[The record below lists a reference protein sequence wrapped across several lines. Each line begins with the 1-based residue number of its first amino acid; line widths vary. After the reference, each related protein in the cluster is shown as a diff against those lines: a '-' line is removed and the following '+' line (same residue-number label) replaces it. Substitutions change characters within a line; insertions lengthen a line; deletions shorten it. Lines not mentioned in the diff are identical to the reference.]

1 MRLSQVARVL
11 HLGLPTV
18 VSKLSAKGYKVD
30 SNPNT
35 KIPFEQLE
43 VLAKEFKSSDLLN
56 GAPKPAPVA
65 PAEAPRKQD
74 DDVILYRRDDAGRR
88 IEPNAGETPRP
99 VVAPVAERS
108 QTRPDQVETKPVAQI
123 ERKPEL
129 SEPTVSGSSLPGLKV
144 LGQIDL
150 TAKPK
155 VSVPGTPAPVVP
167 ALVASVP
174 VAQPIA
180 PVRVVAKALEA
191 TPTKPVEAPHPA
203 PQVSSQAVSAPMQQK
218 QPEPTR
224 HESVAVPT
232 PKLADSL
239 GQAANA
245 LDSPSQA
252 ASTVDSPKPAPAP
265 TPAVEAKEIQV
276 PANPQPIPVAEKKPE
291 VTSTEKRPQ
300 QSASAVAKPATTQD
314 RPPRPANP
322 DNRPPRP
329 ANPDN
334 RVPRT
339 VTPVPAATTSDLPAT
354 AEQPPTEPET
364 IRAEGKV
371 QLQGLTVKGT
381 IDLSQFNRTPSGRD
395 RDKGKR
401 KRIRGKESSVASS
414 SQPNAGGSQGQPT
427 PGVPRDGNNQNIGP
441 RPDRGP
447 RDGNNQNTG
456 PRPDRGPRD
465 GNNQNRP
472 GDNRAGQPGQGNFVN
487 RGPRDAGQAGT
498 SQPGQGQQGGGFR
511 NDRDAG
517 SRGPRDG
524 NNTTPGQAGG
534 VRPATGVPQQG
545 QGQPGTGGG
554 YGNRPASGGG
564 PNRSGGNSTNNRSGG
579 GNRGGNNNRN
589 TGTGTGVGAGGIRR
603 ETPSEAD
610 VRANIRATN
619 ARLQGN
625 QPNKGAD
632 RRRDRRRERG
642 ERDRERAELA
652 NEDSKILRVTEF
664 VSANDLSSM
673 MDVSVNE
680 VIATCMSLGMFVSI
694 NQRLDAEAITVIA
707 DEFGYDVEFVTAEQE
722 VEAGLQTIQDA
733 PEDMLPRAPIV
744 TIMGHVDHGKTSL
757 LDYIRRTKVAAGEA
771 GGITQHIGAYSVKTE
786 DGRMVTFL
794 DTPGHE
800 AFTAMRA
807 RGAKVTDVVIIVI
820 AADDSIMPQ
829 TREAINHAQVA
840 GVPVV
845 FAFSKVDKA
854 GADAEKIRNAL
865 SQMNILVEEWGG
877 KYQSQEI
884 SSKSGMGVDDL
895 LEKVLLEAEV
905 LELKANPVRR
915 AVGTVIEAQLD
926 KGRGYVSTVLVET
939 GTLKQGD
946 VILVGAHYGRI
957 RAMTNDRGERIK
969 EAGPSTPVQILG
981 LPGAPQAGD
990 KFNVMETERE
1000 AREIANK
1007 REQLLRE
1014 QTLRTRKHIT
1024 LEEIGRRKAIGS
1036 FKELNVI
1043 VKGDVDGSVEA
1054 LSDSLLQLST
1064 AEVQVNIIHKAV
1076 GQISE
1081 SDVLLASASDAIVI
1095 GFQVRPSVNA
1105 RKVAEQEQIEIRLYS
1120 IIYDAINELKDA
1132 MEGMLAPTQEEV
1144 ITGNIEVREV
1154 FKITK
1159 IGTVA
1164 GCMVTD
1170 GFIKRNN
1177 KIRVIRDF
1185 IVVHT
1190 GDIDALKRY
1199 KDDVSEV
1206 RQGYECGLSIKNFN
1220 DIQMGDVIEGF
1231 ETKEVKRTLA
1241 ST

>member
-1 MRLSQVARVL
+1 MAEDKSMRLSQVAKVL
-11 HLGLPTV
+11 HVGLSTV

-35 KIPFEQLE
+35 KIPMDQLE
-43 VLAKEFKSSDLLN
+43 VLAKEFKSNDLLN
-56 GAPKPAPVA
+56 GASKPAPVA

-88 IEPNAGETPRP
+88 IESDAKRP
-99 VVAPVAERS
+99 EAAQPQAQSPADRGSAAPS
-108 QTRPDQVETKPVAQI
+108 
-123 ERKPEL
+123 ERKPE
-129 SEPTVSGSSLPGLKV
+129 SGGSTLPGLKV
-144 LGQIDL
+144 LGKIDL
-150 TAKPK
+150 NAK
-155 VSVPGTPAPVVP
+155 PGTPAPQPRP
-167 ALVASVP
+167 ATPQPPVAPAPVAKAPEPAPAPKPAAPVAAQPPVAPAAPAPVAKAPEPAPAPVAKAPEPTPAPKPAAPAPAPAAP
-174 VAQPIA
+174 VAQA
-180 PVRVVAKALEA
+180 
-191 TPTKPVEAPHPA
+191 
-203 PQVSSQAVSAPMQQK
+203 
-218 QPEPTR
+218 
-224 HESVAVPT
+224 
-232 PKLADSL
+232 
-239 GQAANA
+239 
-245 LDSPSQA
+245 
-252 ASTVDSPKPAPAP
+252 KPAPAAPAPVAKAPEP
-265 TPAVEAKEIQV
+265 TPAPAADRGPADRSPADRGPAEPKQAPAPEAARPATPPAA
-276 PANPQPIPVAEKKPE
+276 PAN
-291 VTSTEKRPQ
+291 
-300 QSASAVAKPATTQD
+300 
-314 RPPRPANP
+314 
-322 DNRPPRP
+322 
-329 ANPDN
+329 
-334 RVPRT
+334 
-339 VTPVPAATTSDLPAT
+339 TPPAAP
-354 AEQPPTEPET
+354 EPPKEPET

-381 IDLSQFNRTPSGRD
+381 IDLSQFNRQPSGRD
-395 RDKGKR
+395 RDRGKR
-401 KRIRGKESSVASS
+401 KRIRGKEGSVASS
-414 SQPNAGGSQGQPT
+414 TQPNAGGGQGGGQGQ
-427 PGVPRDGNNQNIGP
+427 GGQGGP
-441 RPDRGP
+441 R
-447 RDGNNQNTG
+447 N
-456 PRPDRGPRD
+456 DRGPRD

-472 GDNRAGQPGQGNFVN
+472 NDNRQGQGGPRND
-487 RGPRDAGQAGT
+487 RGPREGQANTAG
-498 SQPGQGQQGGGFR
+498 GQQGQGGQR
-511 NDRDAG
+511 ND
-517 SRGPRDG
+517 RGPRDG
-524 NNTTPGQAGG
+524 NNNNTQG
-534 VRPATGVPQQG
+534 QQG
-545 QGQPGTGGG
+545 QGQGGGNRNNNTGG
-554 YGNRPASGGG
+554 RP
-564 PNRSGGNSTNNRSGG
+564 NNNNNNNRG
-579 GNRGGNNNRN
+579 GNRGGNTGNNNNRG
-589 TGTGTGVGAGGIRR
+589 GTRDRR

-625 QPNKGAD
+625 NQNRGAD
-632 RRRDRRRERG
+632 RRRDRRRERS
-642 ERDRERAELA
+642 ERERERMELE
-652 NEDSKILRVTEF
+652 NEESKTLRVTEF
-664 VSANDLSSM
+664 VSANDLASM

-722 VEAGLQTIQDA
+722 VEAGLEEIQDA
-733 PEDMLPRAPIV
+733 AEDLQPRAPIV

-771 GGITQHIGAYSVKTE
+771 GGITQHIGAYSVKTT

-840 GVPVV
+840 GVPIV
-845 FAFSKVDKA
+845 FAFSKVDKP

-884 SSKSGMGVDDL
+884 SSKSGLGVDDL

-905 LELKANPVRR
+905 LELKANPNRR
-915 AVGTVIEAQLD
+915 AIGTVIEAQLD

-946 VILVGAHYGRI
+946 VMLVGAHYGRI

-1014 QTLRTRKHIT
+1014 QSLRTRKHIT

-1064 AEVQVNIIHKAV
+1064 GEVQVNIIHKAV

-1081 SDVLLASASDAIVI
+1081 SDILLASASDAIIV
-1095 GFQVRPSVNA
+1095 GFQVRPSANA
-1105 RKVAEQEQIEIRLYS
+1105 RRLAEQEQIEIRLYS
-1120 IIYDAINELKDA
+1120 IIYDAINEVKDA
-1132 MEGMLAPTQEEV
+1132 MEGLLAPTQEEV

-1154 FKITK
+1154 FKISK

-1170 GFIKRNN
+1170 GNIKRNN

-1185 IVVHT
+1185 IVIHT
-1190 GDIDALKRY
+1190 GDIDALKRF

-1220 DIQMGDVIEGF
+1220 DIQVGDIIEGF
-1231 ETKEVKRTLA
+1231 EFKEVKRTLS